1 MNGQQETDDRR
12 RVVSGRV
19 PGLYHI
25 AEILPEVL
33 ATIAAKTHCNME
45 DCPRP
50 ALASHVMPAPS
61 VLVEA

>member
-1 MNGQQETDDRR
+1 MKQEFDDRR
-12 RVVSGRV
+12 RVAGRA

-25 AEILPEVL
+25 AEILPDVL
-33 ATIAAKTHCNME
+33 ATIAAKTHCDMD

-50 ALASHVMPAPS
+50 VLASHVMPAPG